1 MSEHQKNDYK
11 TNKLVIWLSIVIFG
25 GLIILGVVSPEKF
38 SSVLTNIVNTLCDN
52 FGWALNW
59 SIIFCIVVAG
69 YFLISKNGDVIL
81 GGPEAKP
88 EFSTFIW
95 WAISLCSG
103 MGMGIVF
110 FPPAEVIE
118 YTFRPAVGAGL
129 ASGSTEALSWA
140 FEYTY
145 LHWTITLYAV
155 YVAAG
160 LAAAYVIYNLKQPFS
175 VASTLYPLFGNK
187 IYRYRNV
194 IDGLVAFTIVGGVA
208 GSFGYGILQVADG
221 IRQLTGISTGAMIY
235 IIIGVLITLVYT
247 ISAVTGLKHGIQ
259 WLADNNAKIFIG
271 MLLFVA
277 VFGPTKFALNI
288 GTETTGNMLN
298 NIFKHL
304 TFTEPFMGHDKWSTW
319 WNWLWYLDFFI
330 FAPTTGLFLARL
342 AKGRTMRQFVCVN
355 LLAPCVFVW
364 AWVTFFGGLA
374 ADAQFNG
381 GLDLWKILQE
391 HGIEAI
397 MLSLF
402 ETLPLPMLMKVVMIL
417 VIVVSFITLANAV
430 TSTVSKMSITP
441 GPNYTAEDPP
451 GSIQI
456 FWGVLMGAIALLF
469 VLNAGFNG
477 ARTVKLLMGFPIVA
491 LQLLVMFGLMKM
503 FITGKNIEAAP
514 RSDSERE
521 RA

>member
-1 MSEHQKNDYK
+1 MTAHQKNDYQI
-11 TNKLVIWLSIVIFG
+11 NQVILWMSIAIFG
-25 GLIILGVVSPEKF
+25 GLIILGVVSPEQF
-38 SSVLTNIVNTLCDN
+38 SSILTNIVNTLCDN

-69 YFLISKNGDVIL
+69 YFLISKNGDVVI

-88 EFSTFIW
+88 EFTTFIW
-95 WAISLCSG
+95 WAISLCAG

-118 YTFRPAVGAGL
+118 YTFRPAAGAGL
-129 ASGSTEALSWA
+129 TPGSHAALSWA

-145 LHWTITLYAV
+145 LHWTVTLYSV

-160 LAAAYVIYNLKQPFS
+160 VAAAYVVHNLKQPFS
-175 VASTLYPLFGNK
+175 VTATLFPVFGQK
-187 IYRYRNV
+187 VYRYRSL

-221 IRQLTGISTGAMIY
+221 IRQLAGIPSGAVSY
-235 IIIGVLITLVYT
+235 IAIGVFITIAYT
-247 ISAVTGLKHGIQ
+247 LSAVTGLKKGVQ

-271 MLLFVA
+271 MLIFVA
-277 VFGPTKFALNI
+277 AFGPTKFCLNI

-304 TFTEPFMGHDKWSTW
+304 TFSEPFLGHDKWATW

-342 AKGRTMRQFVCVN
+342 AKGRTLRQFVTVN
-355 LLAPCVFVW
+355 LVAPCLFIW

-374 ADAQFNG
+374 ANAQFNG
-381 GLDLWKILQE
+381 TLNLWNILQE

-402 ETLPLPMLMKVVMIL
+402 ETLPAPMLMKVVMLL
-417 VIVVSFITLANAV
+417 VIIVSFITLANAV
-430 TSTVSKMSITP
+430 TQTVSKMSVTP
-441 GPNYTAEDPP
+441 GPGYTAEDPP
-451 GSIQI
+451 GGIQV

-491 LQLLVMFGLMKM
+491 LQLLVMFGLMRM
-503 FITGKNIEAAP
+503 FITGRNLEAGS
-514 RSDSERE
+514 RKILEQ
-521 RA
+521 

>member
-1 MSEHQKNDYK
+1 MTGHRKNDYRI
-11 TNKLVIWLSIVIFG
+11 NKPVFWLSIVIFG
-25 GLIILGVVSPEKF
+25 GLIFLGVASPGKF
-38 SSVLTNIVNTLCDN
+38 SGILTHIVNALCDN

-59 SIIFCIVVAG
+59 SVIFCLVVAG
-69 YFLISKNGDVIL
+69 YFLISKNGGVII
-81 GGPEAKP
+81 GGSEAKP
-88 EFSTFIW
+88 EFSVFVW

-118 YTFRPAVGAGL
+118 YTFRPAAGAGL
-129 ASGSTEALSWA
+129 TPGGPEALSWA

-160 LAAAYVIYNLKQPFS
+160 LAAAYAVYNLKQPFS
-175 VASTLYPLFGNK
+175 VSATLYPLLGEK
-187 IYRYRNV
+187 VYRYRGLL
-194 IDGLVAFTIVGGVA
+194 DGLVAFTIVGGVA

-221 IRQLTGISTGAMIY
+221 LRQLTGLTTGAGAY
-235 IIIGVLITLVYT
+235 IAIGVLITLAYT
-247 ISAVTGLKHGIQ
+247 VCAVTGLKKGIR
-259 WLADNNAKIFIG
+259 WLAANNAKIFIG
-271 MLLFVA
+271 MLLFVII
-277 VFGPTKFALNI
+277 FGPTKFSLNI
-288 GTETTGNMLN
+288 GTETTGRMFN

-304 TFTEPFMGHDKWSTW
+304 TFTEPFLGHDKWSTW

-342 AKGRTMRQFVCVN
+342 AKGRTLRQFVCVN
-355 LLAPCVFVW
+355 LLAPSLFIW
-364 AWVTFFGGLA
+364 AWVSFFGGLA
-374 ADAQFNG
+374 ANAQFNG

-402 ETLPLPMLMKVVMIL
+402 ETMPAPSLMKAVMLL
-417 VIVVSFITLANAV
+417 VIIVSFITLANAV
-430 TSTVSKMSITP
+430 TSTVSQMSVTP
-441 GPNYTAEDPP
+441 GPSYTDDDPP
-451 GSIQI
+451 SGVQI
-456 FWGVLMGAIALLF
+456 FWGVLMGVIALLF

-477 ARTVKLLMGFPIVA
+477 ARTVKLLMGFPIVG

-503 FITGKNIEAAP
+503 FIAGENAEAAG
-514 RSDSERE
+514 RSGSGRNS
-521 RA
+521 